1 MKSLPKLLLAGF
13 VGCFVPWSS
22 VAQQKQPTV
31 TFFHGNKVSFSMP
44 AIGYAERVAL
54 GPVVVCVA
62 SSPIP
67 QFSVYSFDPALHV
80 YSLRDKYLTSGK
92 YASFDE
98 VDVISVLEP
107 EREEILARLKR
118 QH

>member
-1 MKSLPKLLLAGF
+1 MKLLLKLSLASLVASF
-13 VGCFVPWSS
+13 LLWSLS

-31 TFFHGNKVSFSMP
+31 TFFHGNKVSFAMP
-44 AIGYAERVAL
+44 AIG
-54 GPVVVCVA
+54 
-62 SSPIP
+62 
-67 QFSVYSFDPALHV
+67 
-80 YSLRDKYLTSGK
+80 YLTSGK

-98 VDVISVLEP
+98 VDVINVLEP